1 MVLSLVG
8 TDDGPSERER
18 SMAERKL
25 AEAEEGQREADVGVS
40 HLCRTK
46 PPRAAE
52 WYAAALDEA
61 SADLF
66 AESATLY
73 AEHGVALQDGIRE
86 LSRHLR
92 AMRLLACGALIRPL
106 EKLLTRAGVS
116 QRDEEER
123 AWVTLVRSLLTELRG
138 ATTEVADALREFDE
152 MGSTGWK
159 PAQESEALTTEW
171 RADDDGSLW
180 IRMDGELTG
189 AELSHAVGVAYE
201 ADLWPRWV
209 PLCSAAEVVRTLS
222 PMERVIYLQFD
233 LGPVMRRGALLHWTC
248 SDSLSERQSLL
259 LLGASLGEG
268 SGVERPAAA
277 EGVTLADFRA
287 IKLLVT
293 PRTRTSARIQWV
305 TNVDLKAKSMP
316 SSMVSMVTKKIAGS
330 IITALVREAQKVS
343 RDAARDADA
352 AQTAAADGSAAAAAS
367 ENVYLK
373 RMAEHAPFYSRVGG
387 LFDNFF
393 DLFGEEEEGEEE
405 DDD

>member
-1 MVLSLVG
+1 M
-8 TDDGPSERER
+8 
-18 SMAERKL
+18 
-25 AEAEEGQREADVGVS
+25 
-40 HLCRTK
+40 
-46 PPRAAE
+46 
-52 WYAAALDEA
+52 
-61 SADLF
+61 
-66 AESATLY
+66 
-73 AEHGVALQDGIRE
+73 
-86 LSRHLR
+86 
-92 AMRLLACGALIRPL
+92 
-106 EKLLTRAGVS
+106 
-116 QRDEEER
+116 
-123 AWVTLVRSLLTELRG
+123 
-138 ATTEVADALREFDE
+138 
-152 MGSTGWK
+152 
-159 PAQESEALTTEW
+159 
-171 RADDDGSLW
+171 
-180 IRMDGELTG
+180 
-189 AELSHAVGVAYE
+189 
-201 ADLWPRWV
+201 
-209 PLCSAAEVVRTLS
+209 
-222 PMERVIYLQFD
+222 
-233 LGPVMRRGALLHWTC
+233 
-248 SDSLSERQSLL
+248 L

-316 SSMVSMVTKKIAGS
+316 SSMVSMVIKKIAGS